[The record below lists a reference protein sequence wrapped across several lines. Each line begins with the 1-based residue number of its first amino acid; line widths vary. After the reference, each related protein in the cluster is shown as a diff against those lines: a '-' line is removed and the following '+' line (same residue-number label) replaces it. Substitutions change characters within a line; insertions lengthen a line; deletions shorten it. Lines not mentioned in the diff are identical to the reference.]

1 MRIFFGDQMHY
12 LATRASAQE
21 IRVIMG
27 QMSSVVEAMLDR
39 LKVELAT
46 DEFAVALEAF
56 NISAWSSEPN
66 HDQLSSHFRAL
77 CKLLKSGRAGV
88 VSCLVSV
95 AKALA
100 KLQESL
106 KARKLQADNR
116 VFWSWTL
123 CSAWRQQHLGKLCM
137 KWRENCSAVVAFYLA
152 LKVNTTTL
160 ERDLSALVLQL
171 TRHAGPMVA
180 DGSTIVSILEV
191 AVEGP
196 KQETSFF
203 KPAPELGGP
212 LGLTPFA
219 RLCARLWRVHY
230 GARFRHSYKKD
241 RKKRASSSRPA
252 PGTWNAVIA
261 GRNAATSQISRAAL
275 EAGEAGHPLQV
286 ASFVPDLTLPLTKPM
301 NLAGTRWDPGSG
313 RVGARMQ
320 PKTAL
325 TKFKQH
331 TIRKANRLWALM
343 LVFFSV
349 FDLAHGS
356 MDCNC

>member
-1 MRIFFGDQMHY
+1 MSVAPEM
-12 LATRASAQE
+12 ASTA
-21 IRVIMG
+21 
-27 QMSSVVEAMLDR
+27 AND
-39 LKVELAT
+39 
-46 DEFAVALEAF
+46 D
-56 NISAWSSEPN
+56 AWSSQPN
-66 HDQLSSHFRAL
+66 HDQLSSHFHGL
-77 CKLLKSGRAGV
+77 CKLLKSGRAGAV
-88 VSCLVSV
+88 SSCLVSV
-95 AKALA
+95 AKTLA
-100 KLQESL
+100 KLQQSL
-106 KARKLQADNR
+106 KARKLQAGNR
-116 VFWSWTL
+116 VLWSWTL

-137 KWRENCSAVVAFYLA
+137 KWCENCSAVVAFYLA

-180 DGSTIVSILEV
+180 DGSTIASILEV

-203 KPAPELGGP
+203 KPSPELGGP

-241 RKKRASSSRPA
+241 RKKRASSSQPA
-252 PGTWNAVIA
+252 QGTWNAVIA
-261 GRNAATSQISRAAL
+261 GRNAATSQISHAASH
-275 EAGEAGHPLQV
+275 AAQAGHPLQV

-313 RVGARMQ
+313 RVSARMQ
-320 PKTAL
+320 PKSAL
-325 TKFKQH
+325 TRFKQH
-331 TIRKANRLWALM
+331 TIRKANRLLALM
-343 LVFFSV
+343 LLLSGFDMHRCCCFPV

-356 MDCNC
+356 MDCNH